1 MIRDIVEQPNEANYQ
16 YQKST
21 TTAFSLF
28 LCHQSSGHRGSVC
41 LNSLNLPTE
50 GGSESEFL
58 TPQKIIMAKD
68 FYQVLGIARD
78 ADEKAIK
85 SAYRKLAR
93 KFHPDVNPNNPDAE
107 AKFKEISAAH
117 EVLADPEKRKLYDQ
131 FGENYDKI
139 PAGYEQYGP
148 QGAGFPGQSHG
159 GAQFNLEDLIQQ
171 AQRGQGGQ
179 TRVDFGG
186 NATGAGGGMGGL
198 FGEMF
203 GGRGNGRARGAQ
215 KGGDVEH
222 PIEISFAESVKGTQR
237 RLNLKIQGDDGREE
251 TRDVTVKIP
260 ALINDGASVKVAGR
274 GASSRTGGP
283 NGDLFLRV
291 RVLPDPFWKRDGL
304 NIRVEVPVSFS
315 EAALGAT
322 IKVPTTGGEV
332 NLKIPAGTQ
341 GGQTFRLSG
350 RGLKNETTGQSGDQY
365 VSVQIA
371 VPKGLSS
378 REEEL
383 IKELATERSED
394 VRGKLPQSI

>member
-1 MIRDIVEQPNEANYQ
+1 
-16 YQKST
+16 
-21 TTAFSLF
+21 
-28 LCHQSSGHRGSVC
+28 
-41 LNSLNLPTE
+41 
-50 GGSESEFL
+50 
-58 TPQKIIMAKD
+58 MAKD
-68 FYQVLGIARD
+68 FYQVLGVARD

-107 AKFKEISAAH
+107 AKFKEISSAH

-131 FGENYDKI
+131 FGENFDKV
-139 PAGYEQYGP
+139 PPGYEQYAA
-148 QGAGFPGQSHG
+148 QGGNPFGGQANSGGGMPGG
-159 GAQFNLEDLIQQ
+159 MNLEDLLQQ
-171 AQRGQGGQ
+171 AQRSQGGGGGGGG

-186 NATGAGGGMGGL
+186 AAPGGGMGGIGDL

-203 GGRGNGRARGAQ
+203 SGRGGSRTRGPQ

-260 ALINDGASVKVAGR
+260 ALINDGATVKVAGR
-274 GASSRTGGP
+274 GASSRGGGP

-291 RVLPDPFWKRDGL
+291 RVAPDPFWKRDGL
-304 NIRVEVPVSFS
+304 NIRVEVPVAFA

-322 IKVPTTGGEV
+322 IKVPTVNGEV
-332 NLKIPAGTQ
+332 NLKLPAGTQ

-371 VPKGLSS
+371 VPKNLSN

-383 IKELATERSED
+383 VKELAAQRTED
-394 VRGKLPQSI
+394 VRAKLPQNI

>member
-1 MIRDIVEQPNEANYQ
+1 
-16 YQKST
+16 
-21 TTAFSLF
+21 
-28 LCHQSSGHRGSVC
+28 
-41 LNSLNLPTE
+41 
-50 GGSESEFL
+50 
-58 TPQKIIMAKD
+58 MAKD

-85 SAYRKLAR
+85 GAYRKLAR

-107 AKFKEISAAH
+107 AKFKEISSAH

-131 FGENYDKI
+131 YGENFDKI
-139 PAGYEQYGP
+139 PPGYEQH
-148 QGAGFPGQSHG
+148 AGSGGSPFGGQSYG
-159 GAQFNLEDLIQQ
+159 GAQFNLEELLQQ

-186 NATGAGGGMGGL
+186 QPGGGAGVGGVGGL

-203 GGRGNGRARGAQ
+203 GGRGNGRARGPQ
-215 KGGDVEH
+215 KGNDVEH
-222 PIEISFAESVKGTQR
+222 SLEISFAESVKGTQR

-251 TRDVTVKIP
+251 SRDVTVKIP
-260 ALINDGASVKVAGR
+260 ALIGDGASVKVAGR
-274 GASSRTGGP
+274 GASSRTNGP

-291 RVLPDPFWKRDGL
+291 RVTPDPFWKRDGM

-383 IKELATERSED
+383 IKELGTQRSED
-394 VRGKLPQSI
+394 VRGKLPQGI

>member
-1 MIRDIVEQPNEANYQ
+1 
-16 YQKST
+16 
-21 TTAFSLF
+21 
-28 LCHQSSGHRGSVC
+28 
-41 LNSLNLPTE
+41 
-50 GGSESEFL
+50 
-58 TPQKIIMAKD
+58 MAKD
-68 FYQVLGIARD
+68 YYTVLGVARD

-107 AKFKEISAAH
+107 AKFKEISSAH

-131 FGENYDKI
+131 FGENFDKI
-139 PAGYEQYGP
+139 PPGYEQYAA
-148 QGAGFPGQSHG
+148 QGGSPFGG
-159 GAQFNLEDLIQQ
+159 GAAGGYGGGMPGGMNLEDLLQQ
-171 AQRGQGGQ
+171 AQRSGGGSRVDLGGATQGGGIG
-179 TRVDFGG
+179 D
-186 NATGAGGGMGGL
+186 L
-198 FGEMF
+198 FGELF
-203 GGRGNGRARGAQ
+203 GGRGGAKARGPQ

-222 PIEISFAESVKGTQR
+222 PIEITFAESVKGTQR

-260 ALINDGASVKVAGR
+260 ALINDGATVKVAGR
-274 GASSRTGGP
+274 GASSRGGGP

-291 RVLPDPFWKRDGL
+291 RVMPDPFWKRDGL
-304 NIRVEVPVSFS
+304 NIRVEVPVAFA

-322 IKVPTTGGEV
+322 IKVPTVNGEV
-332 NLKIPAGTQ
+332 NLKLPAGTQ

-371 VPKGLSS
+371 VPKNLSN

-383 IKELATERSED
+383 VKELVAQRTED
-394 VRGKLPQSI
+394 VRAKLPQNI